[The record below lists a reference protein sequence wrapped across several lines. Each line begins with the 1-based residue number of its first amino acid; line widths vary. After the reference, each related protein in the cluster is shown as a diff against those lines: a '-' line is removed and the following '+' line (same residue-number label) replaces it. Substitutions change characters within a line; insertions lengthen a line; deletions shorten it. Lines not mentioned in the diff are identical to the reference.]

1 MASIVRYEPIHLTD
15 RWTSSSFDRFFGRMM
30 QDALGAAGV
39 ARSSRPSI
47 AANLYETSDGYWV
60 ELPLPGVKAEDVEV
74 SVHQNLLSL
83 KAKREWPA
91 PEQARPV
98 WQGFTSGQWQQTLT
112 LPGEVDAEGVEAS
125 LEYGV
130 LRLQL
135 PKAAHVRPR
144 QIKVQVGGAN
154 QASITAEGAGGAE
167 NARRAEGAEAGA

>member
-15 RWTSSSFDRFFGRMM
+15 RWTNSSFDRFFGRLM
-30 QDALGAAGV
+30 QDALGTPSV

-47 AANLYETSDGYWV
+47 AANLYETPESYWV
-60 ELPLPGVKAEDVEV
+60 ELPLPGVKPEDVEV

-112 LPGEVDAEGVEAS
+112 LPGEVDAERVEAS
-125 LEYGV
+125 LEHGV

-135 PKAAHVRPR
+135 PRAAHARPR
-144 QIKVQVGGAN
+144 QIKVQVGSAN
-154 QASITAEGAGGAE
+154 NAPIPAE
-167 NARRAEGAEAGA
+167 RAEGSAN